1 MLLKRIKMKDKIVIN
16 HLLPGMYRGGVE
28 VGIKKSYKD
37 INKNFNYK
45 VFYIKRRGII
55 NVNQKSFFLSF
66 FKIISNK
73 TKPSIIIT
81 SLWWSHFFGYFLR
94 VFGFK
99 WIVFIHSPKFSSYFD
114 KIFTHFALNKSSYF
128 FFDSTSSHSVFKNK
142 IKGKSFIIPYN
153 FDDSQLG
160 TKLNLF
166 PKYDFSW
173 IGRNSKEKRL
183 DLLFNFFEKLET
195 KKIKINAL
203 LVLSGKKLKRFEA
216 FSKNFKYVNIE
227 YIYNI
232 DSSKA
237 NAFLSESKINLCFS
251 DYEGFSSTSFEA
263 IKRGNII
270 ASRCVGEI
278 PFYTASKS
286 RVFLEDLDEKNFD
299 NFVNRI
305 IDLLDNQDLLN
316 KMRDESRKYLS
327 MLYRGKLYSK
337 TFIESI
343 KSILNENI
351 K

>member
-1 MLLKRIKMKDKIVIN
+1 MKDKIAIN

-37 INKNFNYK
+37 INNEFNYK
-45 VFYIKRRGII
+45 VFYIKRPGII
-55 NVNQKSFFLSF
+55 DVKQKSFFFSF
-66 FKIISNK
+66 VRIISNK

-81 SLWWSHFFGYFLR
+81 SLWWSHFFGYFLT

-99 WIVFIHSPKFSSYFD
+99 WIVFIHSPQFSSYLD
-114 KIFTHFALNKSSYF
+114 EVFTNFALNKSSYF
-128 FFDSTSSHSVFKNK
+128 FFDSNSSHSRFKNK

-153 FDDSQLG
+153 FDNSQFDV
-160 TKLNLF
+160 KLNPF

-183 DLLFNFFEKLET
+183 DLLLNFFEKLEN

-203 LVLSGKKLKRFEA
+203 LVISGKKLKKFEVH
-216 FSKNFKYVNIE
+216 SKNFKFVSIE
-227 YIYNI
+227 CIYNI

-237 NAFLSESKINLCFS
+237 NALLSESKINLCFS

-270 ASRCVGEI
+270 ASRYVGEI
-278 PFYTASKS
+278 PFYAESKS
-286 RVFLEDLDEKNFD
+286 SVFLENLDEKNFD

-305 IDLLDNQDLLN
+305 IYLLENHALLN

-327 MLYRGKLYSK
+327 MLYKGKLYSK
-337 TFIESI
+337 TFIDSI
-343 KSILNENI
+343 NSIINENI
-351 K
+351 Q